1 MGPMPFENIRSEVS
15 KMVKTISI
23 GQAVAVLVCGALTQ
37 VRLEKVKNAITVQL
51 CSCALPPFGQFLS
64 DLFVLYQFGIG
75 VVGGIQKCKNI
86 LPITFQNTST
96 IEIAR
101 KCT

>member
-1 MGPMPFENIRSEVS
+1 MGPMPFETIRSEVS
-15 KMVKTISI
+15 KMVKTVSI

-37 VRLEKVKNAITVQL
+37 VRLEKVNNAKIVQL
-51 CSCALPPFGQFLS
+51 CTCALPPFGQFLS
-64 DLFVLYQFGIG
+64 DLFVSYQFGIG
-75 VVGGIQKCKNI
+75 VVGGFQKCKNYF
-86 LPITFQNTST
+86 PITLPHSST